1 MGANFGLHEQSRG
14 QGLYVVCVRGEVDL
28 LTIGDLKAA
37 VRRAFEHEGADLVFD
52 LTAATFV
59 DSSGLV
65 ALVGGQRAARA
76 HGGRLVVVN
85 VDPGI
90 ARSLSITAL
99 DQLLTVVDSVEEA
112 LRLLEPARAG

>member
-1 MGANFGLHEQSRG
+1 MGGDFRLHERSLG
-14 QGLYVVCVRGEVDL
+14 HGCYVVSVGGDVDL

-37 VRRAFEHEGADLVFD
+37 LRRAFEHEGDDLVLD

-59 DSSGLV
+59 DSSGLA

-76 HGGRLVVVN
+76 HGGRLIVVN
-85 VDPGI
+85 VDRDI

-99 DQLLTVVDSVEEA
+99 DQLLTVVDSVDEA
-112 LRLLEPARAG
+112 CRLLEPARAG